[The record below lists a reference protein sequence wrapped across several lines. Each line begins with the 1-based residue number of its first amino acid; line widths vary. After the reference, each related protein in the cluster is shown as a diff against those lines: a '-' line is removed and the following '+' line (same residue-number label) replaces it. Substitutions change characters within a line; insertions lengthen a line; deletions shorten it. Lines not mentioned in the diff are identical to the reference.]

1 MRTGYA
7 IRDNHQR
14 GWLLTRTRVEGVN
27 CPVTVWG
34 EEEEQAMQF
43 RRLKDAKAML
53 KVIRRDHR
61 RPDRVR
67 ILDPR
72 WRVIA

>member
-7 IRDNHQR
+7 IRDSHQH
-14 GWLLTRTRVEGVN
+14 GWLLTRTRVEGVD

-34 EEEEQAMQF
+34 EEEGQAMQF

-53 KVIRRDHR
+53 KVIRRDHM
-61 RPDRVR
+61 RPERVR